1 MPLTT
6 SVHGT
11 LAVLETVT
19 TFGTTRL
26 AIIYCQHT
34 TYIAKPHQMPT
45 GTKHVRLIKILNTE
59 DPDMYWMSIW
69 LNISQV
75 IVNLT

>member
-1 MPLTT
+1 M
-6 SVHGT
+6 V
-11 LAVLETVT
+11 LAVPETVT
-19 TFGTTRL
+19 TFGTTRS

-34 TYIAKPHQMPT
+34 TYIAKPQQMPT
-45 GTKHVRLIKILNTE
+45 GTKHVRLIKILNRGN
-59 DPDMYWMSIW
+59 PDTYWMSIW